1 MTIEKVT
8 LKQNEDKRVAA
19 GHAWVFSNE
28 IASVSGTP
36 GLGDTVELYS
46 ATGKFLGTGFY
57 NPHSLIAFRLLTRK
71 KEEVN
76 KDYWVKSLLKALYFR
91 KDIYPGLES
100 FRAVFGES
108 DGLPGLIVDKYEKY
122 LSVQFLSSGLEKNR
136 LDIIEALKEAFKAM
150 IQAGNLNFFDEL
162 PFEKIKTKEAA
173 QFFKKLEILG
183 ALIVLGEVN
192 EVVEKSVRNLKNF
205 SVTHANHLNAYDLL
219 RHPKIMM
226 THETWDKINE
236 RWKSSCN

>member
-1 MTIEKVT
+1 
-8 LKQNEDKRVAA
+8 
-19 GHAWVFSNE
+19 
-28 IASVSGTP
+28 
-36 GLGDTVELYS
+36 
-46 ATGKFLGTGFY
+46 
-57 NPHSLIAFRLLTRK
+57 
-71 KEEVN
+71 
-76 KDYWVKSLLKALYFR
+76 
-91 KDIYPGLES
+91 
-100 FRAVFGES
+100 
-108 DGLPGLIVDKYEKY
+108 
-122 LSVQFLSSGLEKNR
+122 
-136 LDIIEALKEAFKAM
+136 M